1 MNDNNKIKF
10 VTICKMAFLEC
21 PACRKKFRTGEKLD
35 KHIITQDHIAS
46 DFSEPWTCAICGFKS
61 SIAREVADHAMVLC
75 SPEWLQ
81 DFLNRKIGFLTSNPK
96 QEITK
101 GQRTRPRTC
110 KSKCSNHRSLEI
122 HSENNNEVS

>member
-10 VTICKMAFLEC
+10 VTLCKMAFLEC

-46 DFSEPWTCAICGFKS
+46 DFSEPWTCAICGLKS

-75 SPEWLQ
+75 SPGWLQ
-81 DFLNRKIGFLTSNPK
+81 HFLISSVIQNHSAQNRYRRRYPK
-96 QEITK
+96 RKTILPLPPEAD
-101 GQRTRPRTC
+101 
-110 KSKCSNHRSLEI
+110 L
-122 HSENNNEVS
+122 VS